1 MYMCMHVST
10 YVYVCVWVRIH
21 QRICNVVHAPACI
34 PVDLHVHPHI
44 HLRFLLF
51 LSSSSSSFSSGD
63 NKTTLAHFRAQQQN
77 MAAFAAGMHARLGA
91 RSRVLGLN
99 EQVVILLVLVMLACM
114 HACMHT
120 DLIRTKRVRA
130 THTVNTHIFVIQ
142 MR

>member
-1 MYMCMHVST
+1 MSLPQERSTAGLVSYT
-10 YVYVCVWVRIH
+10 WVARS
-21 QRICNVVHAPACI
+21 RSGSSSFTALALNKPSSS
-34 PVDLHVHPHI
+34 
-44 HLRFLLF
+44 
-51 LSSSSSSFSSGD
+51 SSSSSSFSSGD